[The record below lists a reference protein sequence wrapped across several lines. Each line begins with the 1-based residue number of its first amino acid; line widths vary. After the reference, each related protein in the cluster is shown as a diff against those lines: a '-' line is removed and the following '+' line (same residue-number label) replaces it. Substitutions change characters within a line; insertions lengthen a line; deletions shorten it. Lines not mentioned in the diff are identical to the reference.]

1 MELYC
6 SYPMAALLQVDL
18 LLQSSKCFILEFM
31 FQISIYQTDPPTEV
45 IAVVSGK
52 GRTGLEFWGLKGWN
66 VTGLEFWALKG
77 RNVTGL
83 EFWGL
88 KGRNVTGLE
97 FWGLKGWNVT
107 GLEFCGLNRREIS
120 QHFWGSCWFHLQ
132 IIQSVSEAGEESS
145 SKMLVTM
152 YQSIRRHFPE
162 DRVFIMHPPSQ
173 KKGPW
178 FSWYPKIHCHINKKL
193 SAFSSPEIGRYNHCH
208 IKFLIYLLLR
218 SWPQM
223 PVPVTAQSKA

>member
-52 GRTGLEFWGLKGWN
+52 GR
-66 VTGLEFWALKG
+66 
-77 RNVTGL
+77 
-83 EFWGL
+83 
-88 KGRNVTGLE
+88 TGLE